1 MHGTL
6 DSLQKEKYL
15 IPLLNCL
22 KANARAHWAIPFNDH
37 LTGGWSF
44 LRRLANIQ
52 GDLLSVQGDIDLLQV
67 PPSPRVR
74 SFKWN
79 SSMYPFLQVPK

>member
-15 IPLLNCL
+15 IPLLNCS
-22 KANARAHWAIPFNDH
+22 KAHTRAYSNIGLFH
-37 LTGGWSF
+37 LMTTLQGKISF
-44 LRRLANIQ
+44 LLWLANIQ
-52 GDLLSVQGDIDLLQV
+52 GDLLSIHGDFNLLQI

-79 SSMYPFLQVPK
+79 SSMYPF